1 MAEGQLRCLGS
12 SLFLKKTYGVGYQL
26 TIEKQP
32 RTSKAAP
39 LALTGDGAD
48 GIEVNGKGGLVSTAD
63 DKLAGIVDGSVPEAT
78 LLTNVGT
85 EMSFQLPLGA
95 ASSFAPMFQQ
105 LDAEMENGGIVTY
118 GVGVT
123 TLDEVFLLVARGGD
137 ANQNKKDYA
146 SSGHFGSAAMKDD
159 AEKSVRSRMDLENE
173 GLFVR
178 HVGALFRKR
187 AVNFKRDKKAWVC
200 TTILPSLFVF
210 VGFLIFTFAGQ
221 PTSFDSLTLDL
232 DDLNVNVKQAP
243 RNPIPFNSG
252 DMYSCQPGKCIYDVP
267 FVESNVTDERYAY
280 CGLQSY
286 LGSEALCSIEDYEPI
301 MARITEAGAE
311 PVGDA
316 VENMTEVRG
325 VRIVSKCYRIQT
337 SAHCLSRSCSH
348 HTVLSIRSRLSLQRS
363 TVRFI
368 SLMICPVRLSL
379 SPSTKLFPAISV
391 RLW

>member
-32 RTSKAAP
+32 RTSKATP
-39 LALTGDGAD
+39 LALKGDGD
-48 GIEVNGKGGLVSTAD
+48 GEKGGLVSTAD
-63 DKLAGIVDGSVPEAT
+63 DIYDKLTGIVDGSVPEAT

-95 ASSFAPMFQQ
+95 ASRFAPMFEQ
-105 LDAEMENGGIVTY
+105 LDAEIDNGGIVTY

-137 ANQNKKDYA
+137 ASPDKKDYA
-146 SSGHFGSAAMKDD
+146 SSKRLNGVAMKDD

-178 HVGALFRKR
+178 HVGALFTKR
-187 AVNFKRDKKAWVC
+187 AMNFKRDKKAWIC

-210 VGFLIFTFAGQ
+210 LGFIIFTFAGA
-221 PTSFDSLTLDL
+221 PTSFDPLTLDL
-232 DDLNVNVKQAP
+232 DDLNVNVKKAP

-252 DMYSCQPGKCIYDVP
+252 DTYSCQPGKCIYDIPIVD
-267 FVESNVTDERYAY
+267 SNVTGESYAY
-280 CGLQSY
+280 CGYQSY
-286 LGSEALCSIEDYEPI
+286 LGNETSCSIEDYEPI

-316 VENMTEVRG
+316 VDNVTEVRE
-325 VRIVSKCYRIQT
+325 VRIVSKCYRSQT
-337 SAHCLSRSCSH
+337 
-348 HTVLSIRSRLSLQRS
+348 
-363 TVRFI
+363 
-368 SLMICPVRLSL
+368 
-379 SPSTKLFPAISV
+379 
-391 RLW
+391 

>member
-32 RTSKAAP
+32 RTSKATP
-39 LALTGDGAD
+39 LALTGDG
-48 GIEVNGKGGLVSTAD
+48 EKGGLVPSAD

-95 ASSFAPMFQQ
+95 ASSFAPMFEQ
-105 LDAEMENGGIVTY
+105 LDAEIDNGGIVTY

-137 ANQNKKDYA
+137 ANPDKKDYA
-146 SSGHFGSAAMKDD
+146 SSGHFAMKDD
-159 AEKSVRSRMDLENE
+159 AEKSVRSRMDLEND

-187 AVNFKRDKKAWVC
+187 AVNFKRDKKAWC
-200 TTILPSLFVF
+200 CSTILPTLFVF
-210 VGFLIFTFAGQ
+210 VGFIIFTFAGL
-221 PTSFDSLTLDL
+221 PTSFEPLTLDL
-232 DDLNVNVKQAP
+232 DDLNVNVKQEP
-243 RNPIPFNSG
+243 RNPIPFSSG

-267 FVESNVTDERYAY
+267 FVESNVTGESYAY

-286 LGSEALCSIEDYEPI
+286 LGPETSCSIENYEPI
-301 MARITEAGAE
+301 MARITEAGAK

-316 VENMTEVRG
+316 VENVTEVRDF
-325 VRIVSKCYRIQT
+325 RIVPKCYRSQS
-337 SAHCLSRSCSH
+337 SALS
-348 HTVLSIRSRLSLQRS
+348 SL
-363 TVRFI
+363 
-368 SLMICPVRLSL
+368 
-379 SPSTKLFPAISV
+379 
-391 RLW
+391 